1 MDWTINLVSLAAYV
15 LQAIGLYTIAKRRGI
30 PHAWLAWV
38 PVGCVWILGSIS
50 DDFKRRT
57 TGRPHNKRKLLAALS
72 VVLLVLSFLT
82 VNVATT
88 AVLKLFTPQEV
99 KELALLSAE
108 VGTDMYA
115 MTEDEFAEYL
125 IEQVEQR
132 LTDPLLAELE
142 QDAINLLLMGL
153 GCLIF
158 GVWAAVLEWMSV
170 LDLYESTVPAK
181 KTKYFLLGL
190 FLGIQGVFIFLC
202 RDKDAMP
209 AALPPKEPWE
219 T

>member
-1 MDWTINLVSLAAYV
+1 MEWTANLVSLAAYV

-50 DDFKRRT
+50 DDFKSRT
-57 TGRPHNKRKLLAALS
+57 TGRSYNKRKFLVALS
-72 VVLLVLSFLT
+72 VALLVLSFLT
-82 VNVATT
+82 VDVATT
-88 AVLKLFTPQEV
+88 AVLKVFTPEEV
-99 KELALLSAE
+99 KELAVLSSE

-115 MTEDEFAEYL
+115 MTEEEFFVYL
-125 IEQVEQR
+125 EDLLAQR
-132 LTDPLLAELE
+132 MTEPVVAELE
-142 QDAINLLLMGL
+142 QNVINLLLLGL
-153 GCLIF
+153 GCLTVGI
-158 GVWAAVLEWMSV
+158 WAAVLEWMSI

-190 FLGIQGVFIFLC
+190 LLGIQGLFIFLC

-209 AALPPKEPWE
+209 VALPPEEPWE
-219 T
+219 R

>member
-1 MDWTINLVSLAAYV
+1 MEWTVNLVSLAAYV
-15 LQAIGLYTIAKRRGI
+15 LQAIGFYTIAKRRGI
-30 PHAWLAWV
+30 RHAWLAWV

-50 DDFKRRT
+50 DDFKERL
-57 TGRPHNKRKLLAALS
+57 TGRPHNKRKLLIVLP
-72 VVLLVLSFLT
+72 VVLVVLTFLT
-82 VNVATT
+82 VNLAATT
-88 AVLKLFTPQEV
+88 VLKLFTPEEV

-115 MTEDEFAEYL
+115 MTEEEFVAYL
-125 IEQVEQR
+125 EDLLTQR
-132 LTDPLLAELE
+132 ITDPLLAELE

>member
-50 DDFKRRT
+50 DDFKSRT